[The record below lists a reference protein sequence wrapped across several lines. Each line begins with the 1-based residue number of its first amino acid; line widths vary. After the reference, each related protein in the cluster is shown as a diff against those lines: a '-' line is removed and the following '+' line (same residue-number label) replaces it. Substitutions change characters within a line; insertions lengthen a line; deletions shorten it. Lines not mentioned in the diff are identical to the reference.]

1 MGGGTKK
8 KEDKTRRKSRAGALM
23 MKRGKLL
30 RKSAARFSSSQRSP
44 PLLRWKQSGERSA
57 REVAFIS
64 KLSFKIS
71 AVPRVKGEGEFGG
84 GRRGGREGGSGRT
97 TLSKNK
103 RTPPPKLDFNFRDII
118 NFSRPRA
125 PTACIIAEKKRIH
138 TERKEGTSRN
148 YLETVLPDG

>member
-8 KEDKTRRKSRAGALM
+8 KEDETRRKSRAGALM

-71 AVPRVKGEGEFGG
+71 AVPRVRGEGEFGG
-84 GRRGGREGGSGRT
+84 GQEGREGAGGT

-138 TERKEGTSRN
+138 TGRKEGTSRN